1 MNGLV
6 LCHTVVLLVDH
17 GCGDGAHEDHNPDDQ
32 AKDLGHFGAPQMPPA
47 ERVDNGNVAVQVDAH
62 EEEAATIH
70 VYLEDRS
77 RDLAQKVIKGPV
89 VVGIV
94 VESQWQRKCED
105 EVTHGQVEH
114 VDHHHR
120 LQAQVVHEDPEGH
133 HIEHQTH
140 NEDQDVARQKEVVA
154 EVVIL
159 ARLRHIGS

>member
-17 GCGDGAHEDHNPDDQ
+17 GCGDGAHEDHNPDNQ

-70 VYLEDRS
+70 VDLEDRA

-120 LQAQVVHEDPEGH
+120 LQTV
-133 HIEHQTH
+133 QTGPGQQMH
-140 NEDQDVARQKEVVA
+140 LSFFLRICNRQNNRVDVMVEMTVLQCN
-154 EVVIL
+154 
-159 ARLRHIGS
+159 